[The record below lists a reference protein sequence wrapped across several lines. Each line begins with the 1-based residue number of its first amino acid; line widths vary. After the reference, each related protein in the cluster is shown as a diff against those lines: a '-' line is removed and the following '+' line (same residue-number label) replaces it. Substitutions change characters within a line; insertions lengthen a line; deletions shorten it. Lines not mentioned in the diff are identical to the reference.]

1 MRVPL
6 EWLREYCDPDLD
18 VHGIEER
25 LTMTGTK
32 VEAIHHHG
40 VRSPERFVVGRVLAC
55 ERHPNADRLSVC
67 EVDVGPTHPAHPAP
81 AGSTQAD
88 PDHPVNPAP
97 ADSTRPAGPD
107 RPASPGGPA
116 RIVCGAPNVA
126 AGQTVAVACPGA
138 VMPDG
143 IEIKRAKLRGVVSEG
158 MICAERELE
167 IGPGGEGILVL
178 DGLLDSGRL
187 APGTP
192 LAQVL
197 PIATEVLELEVT
209 PNRPD
214 CLGVYGV
221 ARELHAATGAPLASA
236 PWSEDPGS
244 AGPLPAGSDGAT
256 PAQVEVRC
264 PDLCPRFTARVFENV
279 RIAQSPPWLK
289 ARLSAAG
296 QRPINNVVD
305 ITNYAMLLTGQPL
318 HAFDL
323 DRVVGGRLVVRRA
336 REGEQVQTLDGQ
348 TRTLDGEM
356 VVIEDGE
363 GPTSIA
369 GLMGGAR
376 SEVAQDTTRVLMEV
390 ATWDGPNIHRSSWA
404 LGLRSEASAR
414 FEKGLAPEQCIDAQ
428 AIAARLMIELCG
440 ATLTPGTV
448 DVGGWGEGEGESGR
462 AGERAGAQLTPI
474 HLREVRVEAIL
485 GVPVPRARQREIL
498 LALDF
503 QVRDVPDGLEVTVPA
518 PRRAD
523 VSREADLIEEVA
535 RIDGLEKLPATL
547 PPRRPA
553 GLLSHEQ
560 RLRRRAVDVLVG
572 RGLYETVGWTFTSR
586 ESLERLRLSGGDP
599 RLAGAVALENP
610 LSEEHALLRTTLL
623 GSLLDSAARNAA
635 RENPD
640 LRIFE
645 VGTVFSR
652 PAAAG
657 APGQTMPDAP
667 REESAHSPIEEH
679 RALGVLLSGRAV
691 PATWRAPDPPRADLY
706 AAKGVLEALAA
717 ALRVPVEC
725 APAGERHPFLHPG
738 RAAEVSVDGEPIGW
752 LGELHPLLAGRSLE
766 GAAAIE
772 LDLDRLLTAALGGE
786 DRSGTGGGGSGMGGS
801 GTRTDSSGM
810 GADRNRS
817 VSGRERYRDLISF
830 PALRQDLA
838 VILPAQVPAAAA
850 VALVREVAGA
860 LLDDVRV
867 FDVYEGPQVGEG
879 RRSLALALSFR
890 ASDRTLSEE
899 DVAPVRARIVAAL
912 GERLGGELRG

>member
-67 EVDVGPTHPAHPAP
+67 EVDLADAAPEGPVT
-81 AGSTQAD
+81 
-88 PDHPVNPAP
+88 
-97 ADSTRPAGPD
+97 
-107 RPASPGGPA
+107 
-116 RIVCGAPNVA
+116 IVCGAPNVA

-143 IEIKRAKLRGVVSEG
+143 MEIKRAKLRGVVSEG
-158 MICAERELE
+158 MICAEQELE

-178 DGLLDSGRL
+178 DGLLGNGRL
-187 APGTP
+187 VPGTP

-221 ARELHAATGAPLASA
+221 ARELHAATGVALTLA

-244 AGPLPAGSDGAT
+244 AGPLLAGSEGAAL
-256 PAQVEVRC
+256 AQVEVRC

-323 DRVVGGRLVVRRA
+323 DRIAGGRLVVRRA
-336 REGEQVQTLDGQ
+336 QEGEGVQTLDGQ
-348 TRTLDGEM
+348 TRTLDAEM
-356 VVIEDGE
+356 VVIEDAE

-376 SEVAQDTTRVLMEV
+376 SEVGESTTRVLMEV

-414 FEKGLAPEQCIDAQ
+414 FEKGLAPEQCIHAQ
-428 AIAARLMIELCG
+428 ALAARLMIELCG
-440 ATLTPGTV
+440 ATLTPGTI
-448 DVGGWGEGEGESGR
+448 DVGGWGEGQTDGR
-462 AGERAGAQLTPI
+462 ADAHSIPI
-474 HLREVRVEAIL
+474 HLREARVEAIL
-485 GVPVPRARQREIL
+485 GVPVPHARQREIL
-498 LALDF
+498 QALDF
-503 QVRDVPDGLEVTVPA
+503 HVREVPDGLEVTVPA

-553 GLLSHEQ
+553 GLLTHEQ
-560 RLRRRAVDVLVG
+560 RLRRRAVDALVG
-572 RGLYETVGWTFTSR
+572 RGLYETVGWTFTSH
-586 ESLERLRLSGGDP
+586 ESLGRLRLSADDP
-599 RLAGAVALENP
+599 RRAGAVALENP

-623 GSLLDSAARNAA
+623 GSLLDSAAHNAA

-645 VGTVFSR
+645 VGAVFRWQDSSV
-652 PAAAG
+652 A
-657 APGQTMPDAP
+657 
-667 REESAHSPIEEH
+667 EY

-706 AAKGVLEALAA
+706 AAKGVLEAIAT
-717 ALRVPVEC
+717 ALRVPLEC

-738 RAAEVSVDGEPIGW
+738 RAAEVSVDGRQIGW
-752 LGELHPLLAGRSLE
+752 LGELHPLLVGRSLG
-766 GAAAIE
+766 GAAAME
-772 LDLDRLLTAALGGE
+772 LDLDRLIAVAAAGAE
-786 DRSGTGGGGSGMGGS
+786 SSGTGS
-801 GTRTDSSGM
+801 DSSGT
-810 GADRNRS
+810 GSASSETGSDSSETGSDSSETGSGSSVREASWNRS

-838 VILPAQVPAAAA
+838 VVLPAQVPAAAA

-899 DVAPVRARIVAAL
+899 EVAPVRERIVAAL
-912 GERLGGELRG
+912 GERLEGELRG